1 MPPVS
6 KKQKKFMDAAAHNPA
21 FAKKV
26 GVPMSV
32 AKDYSESGKGKKF
45 AVGGAVAPRLTTGKA
60 PVQMASASRSP
71 TPSAAT
77 RSTVAGAPV
86 QMASASRSPTPP
98 PAARTTTTAPQA
110 MAKSFGPKYFKKG
123 GTTATRS
130 SKGKSK

>member
-45 AVGGAVAPRLTTGKA
+45 AVGGAVAPRLTTGAA
-60 PVQMASASRSP
+60 PVQMASASRAPSP
-71 TPSAAT
+71 A
-77 RSTVAGAPV
+77 V
-86 QMASASRSPTPP
+86 
-98 PAARTTTTAPQA
+98 RTTTTAPQA

-123 GTTATRS
+123 GASATRS

>member
-45 AVGGAVAPRLTTGKA
+45 AVGGAVAPRVTTGK
-60 PVQMASASRSP
+60 
-71 TPSAAT
+71 
-77 RSTVAGAPV
+77 APV

>member
-71 TPSAAT
+71 TP
-77 RSTVAGAPV
+77 
-86 QMASASRSPTPP
+86 P
-98 PAARTTTTAPQA
+98 PAVRTTTTAPQA